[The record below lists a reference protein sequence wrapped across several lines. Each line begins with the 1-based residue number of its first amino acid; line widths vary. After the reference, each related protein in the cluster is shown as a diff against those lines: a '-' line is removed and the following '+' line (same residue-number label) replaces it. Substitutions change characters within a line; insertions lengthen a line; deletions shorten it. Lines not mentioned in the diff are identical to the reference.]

1 MQPLLEQ
8 GNFISYTFKLNLF
21 FLLLPIVVKTI
32 LLLSSF
38 LLGSGFMILVRNY
51 MYFLVNYRWGLT
63 VWLLGNCRKGSENE
77 SSEIYLSV
85 SSA

>member
-1 MQPLLEQ
+1 
-8 GNFISYTFKLNLF
+8 
-21 FLLLPIVVKTI
+21 
-32 LLLSSF
+32 
-38 LLGSGFMILVRNY
+38 MILIRNY

-63 VWLLGNCRKGSENE
+63 VWLLGNCRKGTENE